1 MNMKDY
7 IGTSKFAKK
16 TNMDYTGKYLMAFII
31 ISLITFFRNYKIIV
45 WIIKISFCIFEG
57 IRWLIFMKEENKV
70 KYFKP
75 SLICTGANWLIII
88 VLLFQQIKITA
99 YVFSFIPIYIIIGM
113 ILMLKG
119 GNDYLKVINKYYPA
133 VMREYNNSEDS
144 IDIKLENLEKKLLE
158 LKESSP
164 AIVVDAIMKRETIKL
179 IWPFHIEMVFLV
191 IMIFW
196 GTNYT

>member
-1 MNMKDY
+1 MDSFREKNMN
-7 IGTSKFAKK
+7 
-16 TNMDYTGKYLMAFII
+16 II
-31 ISLITFFRNYKIIV
+31 I
-45 WIIKISFCIFEG
+45 
-57 IRWLIFMKEENKV
+57 
-70 KYFKP
+70 
-75 SLICTGANWLIII
+75 A
-88 VLLFQQIKITA
+88 
-99 YVFSFIPIYIIIGM
+99 M
-113 ILMLKG
+113 ILMFKG

-179 IWPFHIEMVFLV
+179 IWPFHTEMVFLV

-196 GTNYT
+196 GTNYTWREESRPIALNQNQYDAFLIFISM

>member
-1 MNMKDY
+1 MKDY

-16 TNMDYTGKYLMAFII
+16 SNTENVGKYLIAFFI

-75 SLICTGANWLIII
+75 SLICTSANWLIII
-88 VLLFQQIKITA
+88 VLLFQQAKIDV
-99 YVFSFIPIYIIIGM
+99 YVQFFIPIYIIIAM
-113 ILMLKG
+113 ILMFKG

-133 VMREYNNSEDS
+133 VMREYNNSKDS
-144 IDIKLENLEKKLLE
+144 IDIRLENLEKKLLE
-158 LKESSP
+158 LKKSSP
-164 AIVVDAIMKRETIKL
+164 AIVVDAIMKRETMKL
-179 IWPFHIEMVFLV
+179 IWPFHLEMVFLV

-196 GTNYT
+196 GTNYI

>member
-1 MNMKDY
+1 
-7 IGTSKFAKK
+7 
-16 TNMDYTGKYLMAFII
+16 
-31 ISLITFFRNYKIIV
+31 
-45 WIIKISFCIFEG
+45 
-57 IRWLIFMKEENKV
+57 
-70 KYFKP
+70 
-75 SLICTGANWLIII
+75 
-88 VLLFQQIKITA
+88 
-99 YVFSFIPIYIIIGM
+99 M
-113 ILMLKG
+113 ILMVKG
-119 GNDYLKVINKYYPA
+119 GCDYLKVINKYYPA

-179 IWPFHIEMVFLV
+179 IWPFHTEMVFLV